1 MSFAMQFTALGN
13 VTLHY
18 KVEGPDDGAPL
29 VFVNS
34 LGTDLRIWDGIASHL
49 TDKYRRRNLLRVRY
63 DKRGHGLSDS
73 PPGPY
78 SLADER
84 ADLAGLLQYLG
95 ISNPIV
101 VGVSVGGMIAVDYAA
116 HHPVR
121 ALVVC
126 DSALRFATAE
136 FWNERSAA
144 IRQEG
149 MAAVAPRLAPR
160 WFAPDFAEREP
171 ATYQGY
177 VNMLARTPDDGYMAT
192 CDLLAREDVIEQ
204 AGAVQAPALVVGGA
218 QDASSPPE
226 LVQALA
232 EALPDAQFEL
242 IEGAGHLP
250 CVEQPA
256 ALAQTMAA
264 FLGKHL

>member
-1 MSFAMQFTALGN
+1 MQFTTVGN

-34 LGTDLRIWDGIASHL
+34 LGADLRVWDGVATYF
-49 TDKYRRRNLLRVRY
+49 TDKYRLVRY

-84 ADLAGLLQYLG
+84 ADLAGLLQSLG
-95 ISNPIV
+95 IFRPIV

-121 ALVVC
+121 ALIVC

-144 IRQEG
+144 IRREG

-171 ATYQGY
+171 AAYRGY
-177 VNMLARTPDDGYMAT
+177 VNMLARTPAQGYIAT
-192 CDLLAREDVIEQ
+192 CDLLAQEDVIEQ

-218 QDASSPPE
+218 QDVSSPPQM
-226 LVQALA
+226 VQALA
-232 EALPDAQFEL
+232 EALPNAQFEL
-242 IEGAGHLP
+242 IENAGHLP

-264 FLGKHL
+264 FLGKHLSDTV

>member
-1 MSFAMQFTALGN
+1 MQFTTVGN

-34 LGTDLRIWDGIASHL
+34 LGADLRVWDGVATYF
-49 TDKYRRRNLLRVRY
+49 TDKYRLVRY

-73 PPGPY
+73 PPGLY

-84 ADLAGLLQYLG
+84 ADLAGLLQSLG
-95 ISNPIV
+95 IFRPIV

-121 ALVVC
+121 ALIVC

-144 IRQEG
+144 IRREG

-171 ATYQGY
+171 AAYRGY
-177 VNMLARTPDDGYMAT
+177 VNMLARTPAQGYIAT
-192 CDLLAREDVIEQ
+192 CDLLAQEDVIEQ

-218 QDASSPPE
+218 QDVSSPPQM
-226 LVQALA
+226 VQALA
-232 EALPDAQFEL
+232 EALPNAQFEL
-242 IEGAGHLP
+242 IENAGHLP

-264 FLGKHL
+264 FLGKHLSDTV

>member
-1 MSFAMQFTALGN
+1 MQFTTVGN

-34 LGTDLRIWDGIASHL
+34 LGADLRVWDGVATYF
-49 TDKYRRRNLLRVRY
+49 TDKYRLVRY

-84 ADLAGLLQYLG
+84 ADLAGLLQSLG
-95 ISNPIV
+95 ISRPIV

-121 ALVVC
+121 ALIVC

-144 IRQEG
+144 IRREG

-171 ATYQGY
+171 AAYRGY
-177 VNMLARTPDDGYMAT
+177 VNMLARTPAQGYIAT
-192 CDLLAREDVIEQ
+192 CDLLAQEDVIEQ

-218 QDASSPPE
+218 QDVSSPPQM
-226 LVQALA
+226 VQALA
-232 EALPDAQFEL
+232 EALPNAQFEL
-242 IEGAGHLP
+242 IENAGHLP

-264 FLGKHL
+264 FLGKHLSDTV